1 MILEKKFSF
10 ILKQIIITVETS
22 IIVTFMLC
30 QKLIHAYGESC
41 YEDCKP
47 ERGSGGSPGCYN
59 YEDYSDFSDEEIK
72 ARAANLARVIQLVS
86 GRFRF
91 MNLCCLTPYFR
102 A

>member
-1 MILEKKFSF
+1 MTF
-10 ILKQIIITVETS
+10 I
-22 IIVTFMLC
+22 LC
-30 QKLIHAYGESC
+30 QKLILAYGESC
-41 YEDCKP
+41 YEDCIP
-47 ERGSGGSPGCYN
+47 ERSSGASRGCYN

-72 ARAANLARVIQLVS
+72 AKAINLARVIQLVS